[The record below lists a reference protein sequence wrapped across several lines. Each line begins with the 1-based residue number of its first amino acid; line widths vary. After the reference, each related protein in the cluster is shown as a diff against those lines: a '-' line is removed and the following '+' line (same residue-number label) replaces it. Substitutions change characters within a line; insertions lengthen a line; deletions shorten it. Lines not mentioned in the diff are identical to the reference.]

1 MGLFARYV
9 YSFYFYFVVVDGCVS
24 VCVCV
29 GGGGTDVV
37 VVVLGLTVQ
46 IPRVM
51 LIPFTFREFSDTAIQ
66 SRFQITGHG
75 F

>member
-24 VCVCV
+24 VCV
-29 GGGGTDVV
+29 GGGTDVV